1 MDRKQA
7 QERIGKLREEIWRL
21 NKAYFVENAADVS
34 EDVRDAL
41 KQELIALEKEFPD
54 LITPDS
60 PTQRVGAPLDGRL
73 PKVRHLTKKESLQDA
88 FSHEDLLEWEDQMRR
103 ALDENERMF
112 EVVAELKIDGLN
124 ITLIYERKDDRY
136 VFTRALTRGNG

>member
-1 MDRKQA
+1 MNR
-7 QERIGKLREEIWRL
+7 QEAIKRMEKLREEIWRL
-21 NKAYFVENAADVS
+21 NKAYFTHDREEAS

-88 FSHEDLLEWEDQMRR
+88 FSHEDLLEWEDQMRH